1 MGVITPLGDTVAELF
16 QAQLDGRSGVG
27 PITRFD
33 ASAFPTTFAAEVRN
47 FDLSR
52 YVGAAE
58 RWAEASAASRF
69 AAAAASQALT
79 DADLADDARVDR
91 TRFGVYL
98 GTGEGAQD
106 FHVLIAL
113 VARSFHPDTGFFD
126 RVELARRGLRE
137 FNAQREYEQE
147 LHLSTAHIA
156 EHFGLEGP
164 NYNCLTACAAG
175 SQAVGEALETIRRG
189 EADIMLTGGAHSM
202 VYPLGVTGFN
212 LLTALSTRNDAPQ
225 KASRPFDK
233 LRDGFVVGE
242 GAGVLILEEL
252 EHARKRGARIYAE
265 VTGFGCTCDAYR
277 VTDCHPEG
285 RGAAACIRAAL
296 ADARLNPEQIGYIN
310 AHGTSTRLNDLVETM
325 AIKSVF
331 GEFAY
336 AIPVS
341 SSKGTLGHLIGA
353 AGAVEL
359 IISVTAMLR
368 GLLPP
373 TANYEVPDPE
383 CDLDYIPNQPYEQ
396 EVDHVLSNSFGFGG
410 QNASLVASRFTG

>member
-1 MGVITPLGDTVAELF
+1 MGVVTPLGDTVAELF
-16 QAQLDGRSGVG
+16 QAQLAGRSGVG

-33 ASAFPTTFAAEVRN
+33 ASTFPTTFAAEVHN

-52 YVGAAE
+52 YVRGAE
-58 RWAEASAASRF
+58 RWAEASDASRF
-69 AAAAASQALT
+69 AAAAAARALA
-79 DADLADDARVDR
+79 DADLADDTRVDR

-106 FHVLIAL
+106 FHVLISL
-113 VARSFHPDTGFFD
+113 VARSFYPETGTLD
-126 RVELARRGLRE
+126 RVELARRGLHE
-137 FNAQREYEQE
+137 FSPQREYEQE

-189 EADIMLTGGAHSM
+189 EADVMLTGGAHSM

-242 GAGVLILEEL
+242 GAGVLIVEEL

-265 VTGFGCTCDAYR
+265 VAGFGCTCDAYR

-285 RGAAACIRAAL
+285 RGAAQCIRAAL
-296 ADARLNPEQIGYIN
+296 ADARLNSEQIGYIN

-325 AIKSVF
+325 AIKQVF

-368 GLLPP
+368 GVLPP

-396 EVDHVLSNSFGFGG
+396 EVDHILSNSFGFGG